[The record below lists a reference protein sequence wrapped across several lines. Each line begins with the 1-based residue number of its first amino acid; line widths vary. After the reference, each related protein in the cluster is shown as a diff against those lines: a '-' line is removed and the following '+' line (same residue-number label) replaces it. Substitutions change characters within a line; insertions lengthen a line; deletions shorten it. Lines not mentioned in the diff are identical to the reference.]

1 MKIYPFLSFIQK
13 SIRGGSE
20 LLLEMRKKMGIS
32 GRDKHIKRKNG
43 EKGESSAIW
52 REERFS
58 YIFFKDTENK

>member
-32 GRDKHIKRKNG
+32 GRDKRIKRKNG
-43 EKGESSAIW
+43 EKGESSAVW
-52 REERFS
+52 RE
-58 YIFFKDTENK
+58 